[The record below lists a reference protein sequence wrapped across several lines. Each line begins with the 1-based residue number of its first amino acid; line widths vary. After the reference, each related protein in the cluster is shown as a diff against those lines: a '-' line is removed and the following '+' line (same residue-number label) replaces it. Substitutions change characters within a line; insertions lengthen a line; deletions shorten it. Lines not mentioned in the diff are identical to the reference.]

1 MNINGQLMKVIN
13 KLHVGSI
20 DIATSEV
27 SGRQMTD
34 RWFTLTVASPAVR
47 KDGRPVPSSPAVVRI
62 KVNFR
67 SIKILPVGLY
77 KPLIEVCRRFIM
89 HCNMVFGCIPILWIA
104 LVSHFLTLHSVHV

>member
-1 MNINGQLMKVIN
+1 MYGHWITFNWVQLLFLADHDIVYAQLVN
-13 KLHVGSI
+13 VVNTLNVGSI

-34 RWFTLTVASPAVR
+34 RWFTLTTASPAVR

-67 SIKILPVGLY
+67 SIKILPVDLY
-77 KPLIEVCRRFIM
+77 KPLIEVCRHFI
-89 HCNMVFGCIPILWIA
+89 HGD
-104 LVSHFLTLHSVHV
+104 

>member
-1 MNINGQLMKVIN
+1 VNILYKFDVNI
-13 KLHVGSI
+13 GSI

-34 RWFTLTVASPAVR
+34 RWFTLTSASPSVR
-47 KDGRPVPSSPAVVRI
+47 KDGRQASGSPAVIRI

-77 KPLIEVCRRFIM
+77 KPLIEVSG
-89 HCNMVFGCIPILWIA
+89 HCIVM
-104 LVSHFLTLHSVHV
+104 